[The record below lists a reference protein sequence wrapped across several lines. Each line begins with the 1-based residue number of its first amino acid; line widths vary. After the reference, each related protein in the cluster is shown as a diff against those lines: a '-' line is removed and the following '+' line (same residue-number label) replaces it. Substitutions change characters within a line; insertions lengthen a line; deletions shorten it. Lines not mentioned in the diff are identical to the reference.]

1 MSDDPFEQK
10 LRALDDVNAPD
21 QWNDI
26 TDRAAPPEV
35 HASGPG
41 IHGRARQAVLIAAAA
56 LLVVAI
62 GAGLLATTGHDD
74 AVDMA
79 TDDGSSSVS
88 TDPPEQVWGRVW
100 MVQAI
105 DTEVGPMEIPV
116 PNPAPDGSTPS
127 AGSIALDLRTEG
139 VLRYTGCN
147 STTAKAEV
155 IDDRMVGGPEW
166 MSTVALCL
174 DDRLDQIDEQMS
186 ALLRAEPGIE
196 LRGDALTLRAGATTA
211 TLVSGGP
218 GDASAPV
225 GEPPSPIYSHDPS
238 SEEPSCV
245 AFLEGRPIRPGGDPD
260 ERVPLD
266 RGPSA
271 PDVQH
276 ERRSGIDGGYYHLQL
291 DDQMI
296 DVRVLLG
303 PGVEVFGSTIET
315 VELDGRGPATLR
327 TSSESAWVQYFPTG
341 GSRNPCPGFEIT
353 VTGGAEAANRQLAL
367 DVADRLVTGVA

>member
-1 MSDDPFEQK
+1 MGG
-10 LRALDDVNAPD
+10 
-21 QWNDI
+21 
-26 TDRAAPPEV
+26 
-35 HASGPG
+35 AS
-41 IHGRARQAVLIAAAA
+41 
-56 LLVVAI
+56 
-62 GAGLLATTGHDD
+62 LLAERRGGGL
-74 AVDMA
+74 A
-79 TDDGSSSVS
+79 
-88 TDPPEQVWGRVW
+88 Q
-100 MVQAI
+100 
-105 DTEVGPMEIPV
+105 TE
-116 PNPAPDGSTPS
+116 
-127 AGSIALDLRTEG
+127 LDRG
-139 VLRYTGCN
+139 
-147 STTAKAEV
+147 
-155 IDDRMVGGPEW
+155 
-166 MSTVALCL
+166 
-174 DDRLDQIDEQMS
+174 DEQMT

-211 TLVSGGP
+211 RLVSGGP
-218 GDASAPV
+218 GDASAPAR
-225 GEPPSPIYSHDPS
+225 EPPSPIYSHDLS
-238 SEEPSCV
+238 S
-245 AFLEGRPIRPGGDPD
+245 